1 MTHQARLIACAA
13 VLAYL
18 GGDFFV
24 FNGPLNRSIQAFHP
38 DSPQS
43 LEKARANGVVARV
56 GQRSISNS
64 QLERA
69 TLTQLWLQGKTPAGI
84 SGDEQQTLRRAA
96 LDELIEHEI
105 LRNEIAGLETPPAPA
120 DGEIDERLQRLAARF
135 ETKERMTEAMKS
147 QGIPSEKFL
156 RERLAA
162 DIRARKFI
170 ESKIA
175 ADIQVTDAEAKQW
188 FEGHLQDLGT
198 PERLEAR
205 HVFIATLE
213 TPPEEA
219 KKKLD
224 EALAALSAKQKD
236 FATLAK
242 ELSQDPASKDAG
254 GNLWWMTRQRLSPD
268 FAEPVFSLAV
278 GQPALI
284 RTKLGWHLVEVTGR
298 KGAEPANFDSAK
310 PEIVAA
316 LGAAKRRTA
325 VTAYRRKLREAAAA
339 EVRILDPR
347 FAS

>member
-13 VLAYL
+13 LLAYL

-56 GQRSISNS
+56 GQRSISTS

-69 TLTQLWLQGKTPAGI
+69 TLVRIWLQGKTPAG
-84 SGDEQQTLRRAA
+84 SNGDEPQAVRRAA

-105 LRNEIAGLETPPAPA
+105 LRDEIAGLETPPEVA
-120 DGEIDERLQRLAARF
+120 DREIDECLQRLTSRF
-135 ETKERMTEAMKS
+135 ETKERLMEAMKS

-156 RERLAA
+156 RERLSA

-175 ADIQVTDAEAKQW
+175 TGIQVTDAEAKQW
-188 FEGHLQDLGT
+188 FDAHLHDLGT

-224 EALAALSAKQKD
+224 EALAALLAKQKD

-242 ELSQDPASKDAG
+242 ELSQDPASKEAG
-254 GNLWWMTRQRLSPD
+254 GSLGWMTRQRLSPD

-284 RTKLGWHLVEVTGR
+284 RTKLGWHLVEVTAR
-298 KGAEPANFDSAK
+298 KAAEPAKFDSAK

-316 LGAAKRRTA
+316 LEAAKRRSA
-325 VTAYRRKLREAAAA
+325 VAAYRRKLREAAAA